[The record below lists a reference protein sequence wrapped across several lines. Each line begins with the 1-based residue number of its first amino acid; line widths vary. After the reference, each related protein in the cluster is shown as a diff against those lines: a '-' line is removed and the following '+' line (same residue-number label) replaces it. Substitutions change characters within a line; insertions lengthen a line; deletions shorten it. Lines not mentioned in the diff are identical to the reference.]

1 MAPLLNTL
9 QRLPLPRL
17 LPPSPTDQLSFFSL
31 SRAIYYIYTKIDEAS
46 KDYFVQIFD
55 RMVIVEAL
63 DLELKH
69 LDICLSTLLSVVVV
83 DKLSINLSNFQVVTY
98 AGSKL

>member
-1 MAPLLNTL
+1 MIIKKTVRTKLC
-9 QRLPLPRL
+9 
-17 LPPSPTDQLSFFSL
+17 LSFFSL

-46 KDYFVQIFD
+46 KDYFVQILD